1 MLVKIRP
8 GAQLSGAEQ
17 EFVDCLRANPST
29 AFAAVDA
36 QVGDNGT
43 RQIDAVVITPRG
55 ITVVEVRGFRRRQS
69 GILGV
74 SDDESWTISD
84 NPADFDDESAANPVE
99 RLEQAVYAV
108 KSKLERALIDPGHVC
123 GVVALIPFRGVV
135 VRPARTNLRSGI
147 DVVVANVPDATELR
161 IYLDGFA
168 AGPRSWSADRV
179 ISAATALGATAP
191 SRAELIADGFDELA
205 VHSHLPVA
213 DVAPPPP
220 APPPPRPPTRTQH
233 AATWAVVAAAVIGM
247 LVVLGVVAT
256 AVARDEPHTGSGP
269 ETTSA
274 TVAPSP
280 PPYQPRDCY
289 PFQTDC

>member
-17 EFVDCLRANPST
+17 EFVDCLRALPST

-55 ITVVEVRGFRRRQS
+55 VTVVEVRGFRRRQS

-74 SDDESWTISD
+74 SDDEPFTISGT
-84 NPADFDDESAANPVE
+84 PADFDDENVANPIE
-99 RLEQAVYAV
+99 RLEQAVFAV

-135 VRPARTNLRSGI
+135 VRPARTNVRSGI
-147 DVVVANVPDATELR
+147 DVIVANVPDATELR
-161 IYLDGFA
+161 IYLEGFA

-179 ISAATALGATAP
+179 ISAASALGVTAP
-191 SRAELIADGFDELA
+191 SRAELIADGFDEQA
-205 VHSHLPVA
+205 AHSHLPA
-213 DVAPPPP
+213 ALAPPPP
-220 APPPPRPPTRTQH
+220 APPPPSPPTRSQH
-233 AATWAVVAAAVIGM
+233 AVTWAVVAVAVIGM
-247 LVVLGVVAT
+247 LVVFGVVAT
-256 AVARDEPHTGSGP
+256 AVARDEPHPGSEP
-269 ETTSA
+269 EATSS

-280 PPYQPRDCY
+280 PPYRPRDCY